1 METALP
7 QSEIGLPYDCEPT
20 LDDEQIFEFCRK
32 GYLALEGVVDDD
44 VNERT
49 MAYCDDHPTG
59 QPLELLDED
68 WFVDGVLKNPTA
80 AGAVRCLL
88 GENFQLPA
96 NISNHRVQCPEPA
109 QGWHRDGGSIYT
121 PRLDYLQVFYYPQD
135 TKPEMGPTEVLPGS
149 HFRRCKSNFINHIR
163 NIKMTEKTTAPAGT
177 IFITVYAI
185 WHRKGKST
193 WSGIR
198 NLIKYNYWRT
208 ADPRRDWI
216 VNPDYVFSWPET
228 PPEPGFE
235 QFKSEIG
242 AARMFAWLCGEEYE
256 HVGGQCWPC
265 GSPRT
270 PACDQPGLPEGLRR
284 YK

>member
-7 QSEIGLPYDCEPT
+7 KQELALPYDCEPT
-20 LDDEQIFEFCRK
+20 LDDEQVFEFCRK
-32 GYLALEGVVDDD
+32 GYMSLEGVVKDE

-49 MAYCDDHPTG
+49 MAFCDANPSG
-59 QPLELLDED
+59 QPLEILEED
-68 WFVDGVLKNPTA
+68 WFVDSVLKNKEA

-88 GENFQLPA
+88 GKDFLLPG
-96 NISNHRVQCPEPA
+96 NISNHRAECPAPA

-135 TKPEMGPTEVLPGS
+135 TTPEMGPTEVLPGS
-149 HFRRCKSNFINHIR
+149 HFRRCKSNFINHVR
-163 NIKMTEKTTAPAGT
+163 NIKMTEKTIAPAGT
-177 IFITVYAI
+177 IFITIYAI

-208 ADPRRDWI
+208 AQPQRDWI
-216 VNPDYVFSWPET
+216 IDPDYVFSWPET

-235 QFKSEIG
+235 QFKSEIS
-242 AARMFAWLCGEEYE
+242 AARLFAWLCGEEYE
-256 HVGGQCWPC
+256 HTGGQCWPC

-270 PACDQPGLPEGLRR
+270 PECDQPGLPAGLRR
-284 YK
+284 YT